1 METKDI
7 NKKNLE
13 IATKAIQ
20 DMGIA
25 VQNVVNALK
34 EVVTNRGGEI
44 VFKKKYEF
52 VAFHDNCVLKRFF
65 IKDDTLY
72 IEYVE
77 NFGFVEQL
85 TINHFEYD
93 FLTLCNFLTYAV
105 SE

>member
-1 METKDI
+1 METKNI

-34 EVVTNRGGEI
+34 EVVTNCGGEI
-44 VFKKKYEF
+44 VFKKIYEF
-52 VAFHDNCVLKRFF
+52 VAFHNDCVLKRFF

-93 FLTLCNFLTYAV
+93 FLTLCSFLTYAV

>member
-1 METKDI
+1 METKNI

-44 VFKKKYEF
+44 VFKKNTSLLRSMIIVY
-52 VAFHDNCVLKRFF
+52 
-65 IKDDTLY
+65 
-72 IEYVE
+72 
-77 NFGFVEQL
+77 
-85 TINHFEYD
+85 
-93 FLTLCNFLTYAV
+93 
-105 SE
+105 